1 MEVFMNQ
8 TNECIQAVKTIEA
21 DIRNCE
27 KMLPKFKE
35 GTSQYS
41 LLKNRLKALYI
52 SKALILEEEQTYS
65 MDDLQKALPPITSV
79 IQKCKKGQEKHTVN
93 TPTYR
98 RLQSQIN
105 AMMIAKSYIEKE
117 IEKNQN
123 IVL

>member
-1 MEVFMNQ
+1 MNQ

-52 SKALILEEEQTYS
+52 SKALILEELQTYS

-117 IEKNQN
+117 IEKNQR
-123 IVL
+123 IIL

>member
-1 MEVFMNQ
+1 MNQ
-8 TNECIQAVKTIEA
+8 TNEVLQAVKTIDA
-21 DIRNCE
+21 DIKNCE
-27 KMLPKFKE
+27 KMLAKFKV

-52 SKALILEEEQTYS
+52 SKTLILNEEQS
-65 MDDLQKALPPITSV
+65 FSIDDLQKALSPIIS
-79 IQKCKKGQEKHTVN
+79 IIHKCKKGQEKHPTE
-93 TPTYR
+93 TPTYQ

-117 IEKNQN
+117 IEKKKR